1 MSDASYL
8 LNQSDGDHAAEAT
21 ANPGAGVEWT
31 NTELQSIAA
40 TIEDLQRRLE
50 TANSQLSTA
59 ADVETTESEI
69 GRLFVAAQR
78 FSEESLSRLE
88 LQVHEILCAAEEK
101 AKAILTEATQDAIE
115 IRRQAQE
122 AAFLSTKTA
131 QELQSAIAGFT
142 TVNNELVK
150 ELGALNSMLTP
161 SSERGITRI
170 NPSSSG
176 PGTG

>member
-8 LNQSDGDHAAEAT
+8 LNPSDGHHVPEAT
-21 ANPGAGVEWT
+21 HDPGTGIEWT

-59 ADVETTESEI
+59 ADIESTESEI
-69 GRLFVAAQR
+69 GRLFVAAQQ

-88 LQVHEILCAAEEK
+88 LQVHGILCAAEDK
-101 AKAILTEATQDAIE
+101 AKAILTEATQDAID

-131 QELQSAIAGFT
+131 QELQFAIAGFT

-161 SSERGITRI
+161 TSERGAMQI
-170 NPSSSG
+170 NHSSSE
-176 PGTG
+176 PGSG

>member
-1 MSDASYL
+1 MSDASDL
-8 LNQSDGDHAAEAT
+8 LNQPDGDHAAEGVET
-21 ANPGAGVEWT
+21 PGTGVEWT
-31 NTELQSIAA
+31 STELQSIAT

-50 TANSQLSTA
+50 AANSQLSTTA
-59 ADVETTESEI
+59 NVEATESEI
-69 GRLFVAAQR
+69 GRLFVEAQR
-78 FSEESLSRLE
+78 FSEESLSKLE
-88 LQVHEILCAAEEK
+88 LQIHEILCAAEEK
-101 AKAILTEATQDAIE
+101 AKAILTEATQEAIE

-161 SSERGITRI
+161 AGERGMTQID
-170 NPSSSG
+170 PSSSEAG
-176 PGTG
+176 SG